1 MGSEEKRQVKTT
13 LSLHISPL
21 PYLTPVLARL
31 SFFVCSF
38 CSSPSP
44 SPSSSPRGW
53 GMECAL
59 TSLPNSSSLLL
70 LPPHAFPLLQHGSS
84 QGLFPQ
90 ATVWAGFFEET
101 LGALVWHTQ
110 AGKYLLLYL
119 LHRGLLQRLQWN
131 LQHIHFFLFLQPL
144 CSLCYVTLSL
154 CFPSNCV
161 FWVFLFPCLNMFSQ
175 RHHCA
180 G

>member
-1 MGSEEKRQVKTT
+1 
-13 LSLHISPL
+13 
-21 PYLTPVLARL
+21 
-31 SFFVCSF
+31 
-38 CSSPSP
+38 
-44 SPSSSPRGW
+44 
-53 GMECAL
+53 MECAV
-59 TSLPNSSSLLL
+59 TSLPNSSSLLF

-180 G
+180 GWGAQLHPAVNPWSWLDPCPAWAWPFLTEAAPKATSPPTPI